1 MNRIAICLCVVLTA
15 LGATLAS
22 SAEYPNKPIR
32 LISPFAPG
40 GGASLVARVIAQEL
54 TEAWGQSVV
63 VDNRSGA
70 AGVIGTEIAARA
82 PPDGYTLLMVTASNI
97 VIRPLVDKVPF
108 DPVKDFTPIIYTTT
122 VPLVLAVHPTVAAKS
137 VTELIALARTR
148 EARLNI
154 ASSGEGTISHLAG
167 ELFKAS
173 TGANLTHVPYRGGG
187 PALIE
192 LVGGQVLTGF
202 INILEALPQVKAGR
216 LRALAVTS
224 PQRSPVAPD
233 VPTVAEAGV
242 PGFEVTQW
250 SGMMGPA
257 GLPKAIV
264 AKVNGEIE
272 RILARPQIRDRLTG
286 DGAQPGGG
294 PPERLGAFIKAEIQ
308 KWDKVIKNMKLTA
321 SGGAS
326 SR

>member
-1 MNRIAICLCVVLTA
+1 MNRIAIFLCVFLTA

-82 PPDGYTLLMVTASNI
+82 PPDGYTLLMVTASNM

-108 DPVKDFTPIIYTTT
+108 DPVRDFTPIIYTTT
-122 VPLVLAVHPTVAAKS
+122 VPLMLAVNPTVAAKS
-137 VTELIALARTR
+137 VTELIALSRTR
-148 EARLNI
+148 EARLNF

-187 PALIE
+187 PALID
-192 LVGGQVLTGF
+192 LVAGHVPTGF

-250 SGMMGPA
+250 SGVMGPA
-257 GLPKAIV
+257 GMPKAIV
-264 AKVNGEIE
+264 AKVNSEIE
-272 RILARPQIRDRLTG
+272 RILTRPLIRDRLAG

-308 KWDKVIKNMKLTA
+308 KWDKVIKTMKLTA
-321 SGGAS
+321 SSGAS

>member
-1 MNRIAICLCVVLTA
+1 MNRRAIFLCVVLTGC
-15 LGATLAS
+15 GATPAAS
-22 SAEYPNKPIR
+22 ADYPNKPIR

-40 GGASLVARVIAQEL
+40 GGASLVARIIGQEL

-63 VDNRSGA
+63 VDNRGGA
-70 AGVIGTEIAARA
+70 GGVIGTEIAARA
-82 PPDGYTLLMVTASNI
+82 LPDGYTLLMATASNM

-108 DPVKDFTPIIYTTT
+108 DPVRDFTPIIYATT
-122 VPLVLAVHPTVAAKS
+122 VPLVLATHPAVAVKS

-148 EARLNI
+148 DARLNV

-173 TGANLTHVPYRGGG
+173 TGANLMHIPYRGGG
-187 PALIE
+187 PALID
-192 LVGGQVLTGF
+192 LVAGHVSTGF

-224 PQRSPVAPD
+224 ALRSPVAPE
-233 VPTVAEAGV
+233 VPTVAEAGI

-250 SGMMGPA
+250 SGVTGPA

-264 AKVNGEIE
+264 AKLNGEIE
-272 RILARPQIRDRLTG
+272 RILALPQIRDRLAG

-294 PPERLGAFIKAEIQ
+294 PPERLGTFINAEIQ
-308 KWDKVIKNMKLTA
+308 KWEKVIKAMKL
-321 SGGAS
+321 GARVLS
-326 SR
+326 H